1 MRTAGH
7 ELRTFLIAMAA
18 FSVIMVGILAMV
30 PGSMA
35 LPDLAT
41 VRPQLDFAPLWET
54 TPQVQV
60 HVLTVLAALLLGPV
74 QFVLPKGT
82 ALHRAIGWV
91 WVGSMLVTAVTSLF
105 IREINPGGFSPI
117 HIFSAYTFVS
127 LPLGVWLARR
137 GDVRAHRGVMTGL
150 YIGLVIAGLL
160 AAAPGR
166 VIWDMFL
173 G

>member
-18 FSVIMVGILAMV
+18 FSVIKVGILAMV
-30 PGSMA
+30 PGSMTP
-35 LPDLAT
+35 PDLST
-41 VRPQLDFAPLWET
+41 VRPQLDLAPLWAAPVE
-54 TPQVQV
+54 VQL
-60 HVLTVLAALLLGPV
+60 HVLTVLLALVLGPV

-82 ALHRAIGWV
+82 AFHRAAGWT
-91 WVGSMLVTAVTSLF
+91 WVGAMFVTAVSSLF
-105 IREINPGGFSPI
+105 IRELNPGGFSPI
-117 HIFSAYTFVS
+117 HIFSAFTFVS
-127 LPLGVWLARR
+127 LPLGIWLARR

>member
-1 MRTAGH
+1 MRTAGY

-18 FSVIMVGILAMV
+18 FGVIMVGILAMV
-30 PGSMA
+30 PGSTT
-35 LPDLAT
+35 LPTLAEVQPQFDL
-41 VRPQLDFAPLWET
+41 APLWET
-54 TPQVQV
+54 APQVQI
-60 HVLTVLAALLLGPV
+60 HVLTVLAALVLGPA

-82 ALHRAIGWV
+82 PFHRATGWL
-91 WVGSMLVTAVTSLF
+91 WVGSMFVTAVTSLF

-117 HIFSAYTFVS
+117 HIFSAFTFVS

-137 GDVRAHRGVMTGL
+137 GDVRGHRGVMTGL